1 MAHLC
6 EIRSLS
12 LYRNCNYTTIYFVA
26 SKIGEKEEFSA
37 RISLETIP
45 NFILDQYIHFSF
57 GTRIGTSTVNHR
69 AGNQF
74 VRVEIDRYQLVS
86 ISNYEKT
93 QLYTDLKCGT
103 TQPE

>member
-12 LYRNCNYTTIYFVA
+12 LYRNCNYTTLYFVA

-57 GTRIGTSTVNHR
+57 GTKIGTSTVNHR

-74 VRVEIDRYQLVS
+74 VRVEIDRYQLTN
-86 ISNYEKT
+86 IADYERTKT
-93 QLYTDLKCGT
+93 IQDIKCGSIAH
-103 TQPE
+103 E